1 VNVAEQKV
9 IEEIRQIGQ
18 KVLEDWAIQQ
28 ADQIAFEFQKTH
40 DHAKKH
46 GKKKLHWHTTFG
58 KIELKEQLFLIDGKQ
73 QRPFSQ
79 SASIHCRGY
88 SIPLQRVITDLG
100 TNNQSQI
107 EIGYLRDQS
116 VPAGPVL
123 CID

>member
-46 GKKKLHWHTTFG
+46 GKKNFTGT
-58 KIELKEQLFLIDGKQ
+58 
-73 QRPFSQ
+73 RP
-79 SASIHCRGY
+79 
-88 SIPLQRVITDLG
+88 L
-100 TNNQSQI
+100 
-107 EIGYLRDQS
+107 EK
-116 VPAGPVL
+116 
-123 CID
+123 